1 MPPFYD
7 HQTTKP
13 LNPGAFFLSQ
23 MVLGLINRP
32 FPPASS
38 LKIDHFSTKC
48 VSIVAHLISIVRV
61 KNPQR
66 SLAQQ
71 GFQRSIAEK
80 QVFCT
85 KPKNEIFPTRSLK
98 NFSEFAE
105 FFKKF
110 SR

>member
-1 MPPFYD
+1 
-7 HQTTKP
+7 
-13 LNPGAFFLSQ
+13 
-23 MVLGLINRP
+23 MVLGLIHRP

-48 VSIVAHLISIVRV
+48 VSILAHLISIVRV

-66 SLAQQ
+66 GLAQQ
-71 GFQRSIAEK
+71 GFQRSIVKIAGIR
-80 QVFCT
+80 T